1 MGTIVEDKRTYTN
14 LKEHGE
20 DMSHENEVTKSN
32 EKHPNLGGKRPGAGR
47 PPGSK
52 TKKLWKSM
60 DEMAEK
66 YQHSPLDYLLS
77 VLNNPASAPERKL
90 FAAEK
95 AAPYIHPKLA
105 STTTKIGTDAPVEIR
120 VQWEKD
126 KN

>member
-1 MGTIVEDKRTYTN
+1 MEDKRTYQYH
-14 LKEHGE
+14 KEHGE
-20 DMSHENEVTKSN
+20 DISHENEVTK
-32 EKHPNLGGKRPGAGR
+32 KHPNLGGKRPGAGR

-77 VLNNPASAPERKL
+77 VLNNTASAPERKL

>member
-20 DMSHENEVTKSN
+20 DMSHENEINKSK
-32 EKHPNLGGKRPGAGR
+32 EEPNHGGKRPGAGR
-47 PPGSK
+47 PFGAK

-60 DEMAEK
+60 EEMAVK

-90 FAAEK
+90 YAAEK
-95 AAPYIHPKLA
+95 AAPYVHPRLA
-105 STTTKIGTDAPVEIR
+105 STTSKIGSDEPIEIK
-120 VQWEKD
+120 VQWQKES
-126 KN
+126 